1 MQGFD
6 VNRFMR
12 ARAPVWEEL
21 EKLLARVDQTG
32 LKSLDID
39 EARRFGNLYRGVSSD
54 LIRARTEAVDA
65 SVVDYLND
73 LVARCYAHI
82 YAGSGSRGRRI
93 LRFYLR
99 DFPRLFR
106 RELPAIAL
114 STAIL
119 LAGGA
124 VGAVF
129 TAVDPTSLGVLIPEQ
144 HQAHTPQERVAQDE
158 STGGLGDGHEA
169 VAFSSFLFTHNIK
182 VTFLV
187 FALGITFGIGTVA
200 VLFYNGV
207 PLGALAMQ
215 YHQAGQGLFFWAW
228 ILPHGIPE
236 LTVVFIAGGAGL
248 VLARGIL
255 MPGRLRRRDSIAKEA
270 RTAGKLVVGGMPL
283 LVLAGLIE
291 GTISQMHE
299 PTVPYWAKLLFAALV
314 GTGVY
319 AYLFLSGRG
328 EEVGALDETAEADE
342 MEMGRA
348 ELAP

>member
-12 ARAPVWEEL
+12 ARAPVWDEL
-21 EKLLARVDQTG
+21 ERLLVRVDHQG
-32 LKSLDID
+32 LKSLDLA
-39 EARRFGNLYRGVSSD
+39 EARRFGRLYRTVSSD
-54 LIRARTEAVDA
+54 LVRARTELVDA

-73 LVARCYAHI
+73 LVARSYAHI
-82 YAGSGSRGRRI
+82 YAGSGKRGRRL
-93 LRFYLR
+93 LRFYTR

-106 RELPAIAL
+106 REIRAIGL
-114 STAIL
+114 STAVL
-119 LAGGA
+119 MAGA
-124 VGAVF
+124 VLGAAF
-129 TAVDPTSLGVLIPEQ
+129 TAVDPDSLGVLIPDQ
-144 HQAHTPQERVAQDE
+144 HQVHTPGERVAE
-158 STGGLGDGHEA
+158 EEETGGLTDGHSA

-187 FALGITFGIGTVA
+187 FALGITFGVGTVA

-215 YHQAGQGLFFWAW
+215 YHMEGHGLFFWAW

-255 MPGRLRRRDSIAKEA
+255 VPGRLRRRDAIVREA
-270 RTAGKLVVGGMPL
+270 RTAAKLVVGGMPL

-299 PTVPYWAKLLFAALV
+299 PVIPYAVKLVFAILV
-314 GTGVY
+314 GVGVY
-319 AYLFLSGRG
+319 AYLFLAGRG
-328 EEVGALDETAEADE
+328 PDAEEESGPDTEAV
-342 MEMGRA
+342 
-348 ELAP
+348 